1 MRRARSSLV
10 DYSPWFGGKR
20 AETWMNWVEAN
31 LLGCLIFA
39 HCNLL
44 VPPPSYF
51 CSFFFFLTVQHWRF
65 WLTSMTCLLLYLI
78 LLLQQFRRS
87 QGEFAHRLCC
97 ARAPH
102 EEVQYVHLVFAH
114 EAYTSFLS
122 FRRLF
127 VAAAPAF
134 SAPSA
139 SSSGATALIPPSLPS
154 SLLWSPT
161 RSAVPSRYPI
171 SHLQHVLPVAPL
183 FFGNVY
189 VVRAAKSSSPA
200 DAAADANAATRF
212 AHSRR
217 PFFALADVLSLC
229 VFLCFLMLHT

>member
-1 MRRARSSLV
+1 M
-10 DYSPWFGGKR
+10 
-20 AETWMNWVEAN
+20 
-31 LLGCLIFA
+31 C
-39 HCNLL
+39 LL
-44 VPPPSYF
+44 V
-51 CSFFFFLTVQHWRF
+51 
-65 WLTSMTCLLLYLI
+65 YLV

-87 QGEFAHRLCC
+87 QGEFAHRLSC

-114 EAYTSFLS
+114 DAYTSFLS

-161 RSAVPSRYPI
+161 RSTLPSRYPI

-189 VVRAAKSSSPA
+189 VVRRERSVWGLLAPLRCCCRRFMRRRSSP
-200 DAAADANAATRF
+200 F
-212 AHSRR
+212 
-217 PFFALADVLSLC
+217 
-229 VFLCFLMLHT
+229 

>member
-1 MRRARSSLV
+1 
-10 DYSPWFGGKR
+10 
-20 AETWMNWVEAN
+20 MNVGEEAH
-31 LLGCLIFA
+31 LLGCRIFA

-44 VPPPSYF
+44 FSPPVSVPLF
-51 CSFFFFLTVQHWRF
+51 FSFDQHWRF

-189 VVRAAKSSSPA
+189 VVRFLLRKPLAFASANDPWALEPHDHLFSP
-200 DAAADANAATRF
+200 
-212 AHSRR
+212 
-217 PFFALADVLSLC
+217 SLMLFPC
-229 VFLCFLMLHT
+229 ACFVCFLLLHA